1 MYKSELSYKYG
12 EYNAQAVDKAI
23 QWSNNFGNNE
33 CSWQQPINHDQEL
46 ENSSSPSSLVTQ
58 KNQIIG
64 ILRTHL
70 ILKYAFAKSNIT
82 IKCPGYKMC
91 SIDVRLSM
99 LIF

>member
-1 MYKSELSYKYG
+1 MYHIKYNSIYNLFYNFMYKSELSYKYG

-58 KNQIIG
+58 KP
-64 ILRTHL
+64 R
-70 ILKYAFAKSNIT
+70 
-82 IKCPGYKMC
+82 
-91 SIDVRLSM
+91 
-99 LIF
+99 